1 METVNTGQ
9 QGLPETNSQSESSEE
24 SASEDDKLETLKQQ
38 LAMKDYQ
45 EKVHKEQLAIKER
58 ELAEV
63 EPRNK
68 RKAHKLD
75 KEKNENL
82 KLSGELKKQST
93 ATTSANAASYAR
105 PSFQTLTRD
114 TGIIAKFQFLKV
126 GISN

>member
-1 METVNTGQ
+1 
-9 QGLPETNSQSESSEE
+9 
-24 SASEDDKLETLKQQ
+24 
-38 LAMKDYQ
+38 
-45 EKVHKEQLAIKER
+45 
-58 ELAEV
+58 LAEV

-114 TGIIAKFQFLKV
+114 TGTIAKFQFLKV